1 MEKAANASKAHAVIL
16 PYPSQGHINPMLQF
30 AKRLVSKGVKAT
42 LANTKAINKSMHS
55 DPSCLIDIETISD
68 GFDEGG
74 SAQAKS
80 TEVYLSTLKVVGA
93 KSLANV
99 IKRFKDSDCPVTAII
114 YDGFLPWAL
123 DVAKQFGI
131 LAVAFLTQ
139 ACAVN
144 NAYYH
149 VQRGLL
155 RVPGSSPTVS
165 LPGLP
170 LLQVSEL
177 PSFISDY
184 VSYPG
189 FRNLLVDQFRN
200 IDGADWV
207 LCNTFYRLEEE
218 VVDWMAK
225 KWRLRTVGPTL
236 PSKYLDKRLE
246 YDKDYGIN
254 LFKPDSGTCLNWLKT
269 KPSRSV
275 VYVSFGSVAEL
286 GTEQMEELALGLK
299 GSNCYFLWVVRTSG
313 WSKLPEN
320 FIEETYG
327 KGLAVSWCPQL
338 EVLANEAIGCFV
350 THCGFN
356 SVLEALSLGVPIV
369 AMPQWADQ
377 PTNAKY
383 VEDVWKVG
391 IRARPNEKGI
401 VRRETVELCIR
412 EVMEGQKGKE
422 IKENAN
428 KWKNLAKEA
437 IDESG
442 TSDKNIDE
450 LVAKISSS

>member
-1 MEKAANASKAHAVIL
+1 M
-16 PYPSQGHINPMLQF
+16 
-30 AKRLVSKGVKAT
+30 
-42 LANTKAINKSMHS
+42 
-55 DPSCLIDIETISD
+55 
-68 GFDEGG
+68 
-74 SAQAKS
+74 AKS
-80 TEVYLSTLKVVGA
+80 WRLGTIG
-93 KSLANV
+93 
-99 IKRFKDSDCPVTAII
+99 
-114 YDGFLPWAL
+114 
-123 DVAKQFGI
+123 
-131 LAVAFLTQ
+131 
-139 ACAVN
+139 
-144 NAYYH
+144 
-149 VQRGLL
+149 
-155 RVPGSSPTVS
+155 PTV
-165 LPGLP
+165 
-170 LLQVSEL
+170 
-177 PSFISDY
+177 PS
-184 VSYPG
+184 
-189 FRNLLVDQFRN
+189 R
-200 IDGADWV
+200 
-207 LCNTFYRLEEE
+207 
-218 VVDWMAK
+218 
-225 KWRLRTVGPTL
+225 
-236 PSKYLDKRLE
+236 YLDKRLE
-246 YDKDYGIN
+246 DDKDYGIN
-254 LFKPDSGTCLNWLKT
+254 LFKPDSSTCMNWLKT
-269 KPSRSV
+269 KPSSSV
-275 VYVSFGSVAEL
+275 VYVSFGSMVEL
-286 GTEQMEELALGLK
+286 GTEQIEELALGLK